1 MLDSVNFIQYIK
13 DTWTYEEHP
22 AKSLLVKEGALA
34 RKLFYIETGCCRC
47 WFSSSDGKEVTMNFG
62 FEGGFVSSMESLIS
76 NEHSWYSVQTLE
88 PTVVYSI
95 SLSKFKEL
103 KVTTIELQVAYSE
116 YVEKRL
122 LHYQKL
128 FIARIRDNPEKRYRE
143 LLAQYPEIIQRVPQ
157 HYIASFLGI
166 TSVSLSRIRNRK

>member
-1 MLDSVNFIQYIK
+1 MLDSGNLIQYIK
-13 DTWTYEEHP
+13 ETWTREEHSS
-22 AKSLLVKEGALA
+22 KSLLVKEGALA
-34 RKLFYIETGCCRC
+34 RKLFFIETGCCRC

-62 FEGGFVSSMESLIS
+62 FEGSFVSCMESIIS
-76 NEHSWYSVQTLE
+76 DESSWYNVQTLE
-88 PTVVYSI
+88 PTFAYSI
-95 SLSKFKEL
+95 SLREFKEL
-103 KVTTIELQVAYSE
+103 RATTRAFELIYSQYIER
-116 YVEKRL
+116 RL